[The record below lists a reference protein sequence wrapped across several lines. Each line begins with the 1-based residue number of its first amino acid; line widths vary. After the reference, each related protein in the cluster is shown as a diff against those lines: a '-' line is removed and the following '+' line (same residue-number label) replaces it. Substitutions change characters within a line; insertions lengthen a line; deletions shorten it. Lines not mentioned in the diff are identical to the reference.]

1 MKKLQPKPAN
11 EPEDDEDTLM
21 FDLIDDF
28 CLIVDKSAKR
38 VSAIHSKLVLGLIDN
53 VANKRI
59 SARQFRS

>member
-38 VSAIHSKLVLGLIDN
+38 VSVTHSKLVLGLIDT